1 MQIIHGKEPYLLSK
15 KDVRIFLRLRLR
27 IESAETISNQLCT
40 VGDPHRNN
48 NQDDDGRDE
57 TTLCIT
63 VVSLTTYQIDSV
75 GEGQHTRSNTSLH

>member
-1 MQIIHGKEPYLLSK
+1 MQVILEKEAYLLSK
-15 KDVRIFLRLRLR
+15 KDVRIFLRLGLR
-27 IESAETISNQLCT
+27 VESAETVSNQLCA

-63 VVSLTTYQIDSV
+63 VISLTTYQIDSV